1 MEMKK
6 KFKCHFVVKRS
17 EKLTELLENCSS
29 GWVGKFVEKQG
40 EIINYQNVEEDKILG
55 FCTQS
60 VDCWP

>member
-29 GWVGKFVEKQG
+29 GWVA
-40 EIINYQNVEEDKILG
+40 
-55 FCTQS
+55 
-60 VDCWP
+60 